1 MLHNQSRIVILTS
14 QTVRNIF
21 EGLRKLREGAKR
33 PWQEIPVVFSH
44 DFLAKEDGRTLSIS
58 EEIPMTI
65 IEGFE
70 RLRVQDIHELRTQA
84 QLFRHVKTG
93 AELLSL
99 TNDDDNKVFGI
110 TFRTPP
116 KDSTG
121 VAHILEHSVLCGSR
135 KYPVKEPFVEL
146 LKGSLKTFLNAFTYP
161 DKTCYPVASQNVQDF
176 YNLIDVYLDAVF
188 YPRITPFIFQQEGWH
203 LELDAVD
210 GELIYKGVVFN
221 EMKGAY
227 SSPDSV
233 LFEHSQQALFP
244 DNTYGLDSG
253 GNPKRIIELTFEQF
267 KAFHRQYY
275 HPSNARLYFYGNDD
289 PARRLQLVKEYLNAF
304 ERIPVDSSITL
315 QPSFDHPRRIA
326 KPYASADHQEGGDRS
341 GRRGMLTVNWL
352 LGETTNAQLNFAL
365 HVLQYILLGMP
376 GSPLR
381 KALIDSGLGDD
392 VAGVGLEGELR
403 QMYFSTGLKGIDP
416 EAADQVEE
424 LILKTLEKLATQGID
439 RQTTEAA
446 LNTIEFRLRENN
458 SGSFPRGLNLMLRAL
473 TTWLYDADPLSLL
486 AFEAPLQGLKTQL
499 AANPRFYEEL
509 IDRFFLNNPHRATLI
524 LEPDPDL
531 ANREEAA
538 EREQLKAVRQSLP
551 PAQLQEV
558 IANTRELRRLQEV
571 PDPPEALQT
580 IPTLRVEDLDRSNKL
595 IPQVLLR
602 KEGDTTFYHDL
613 FTNGIVYL
621 DAGFNLR
628 ALKQQHLPYV
638 PLFGRALVEIGT
650 TKEDFVALTQR
661 ISQKTG
667 GIRPDI
673 FTSASKLD
681 DKGALWLLLRGKSM
695 LPQLDEFL
703 ALLREVLLTVRLDN
717 RERFRQMVLEEKA
730 RQEEKLVP
738 GGHQIVNLR
747 LRSHFSEAD
756 WVAEQMSGVSYLFFL
771 RDLARKVED
780 DWREVLAVLEDLRQ
794 TLIKRDNMIL
804 NVTLDQDSWSFAEA
818 KVAELLQ
825 AFPSGP
831 TPRHTWSPEYS
842 PRFEGLTIPAQVNY
856 VGKGANL
863 YQLGYQGHGS
873 AQVISGYLRTSW
885 LWERIR
891 VQGGAYGAFCMF
903 DRISGTMTFVSY
915 RDPNLLQTIDN
926 FNRSVEFL
934 RNVDLNDNELTKA
947 IIGAIGHMDTY
958 LLPDAKGYVAMLR
971 HLTGDTETDRQR
983 LREEILAT
991 TAADFRAFAEVLERL
1006 KTEGIVKV
1014 LGAESALDEA
1024 LAAHPG
1030 WLNLLKVL

>member
-1 MLHNQSRIVILTS
+1 M
-14 QTVRNIF
+14 
-21 EGLRKLREGAKR
+21 A
-33 PWQEIPVVFSH
+33 
-44 DFLAKEDGRTLSIS
+44 
-58 EEIPMTI
+58 M

-84 QLFRHVKTG
+84 QLFRHQKTG

-99 TNDDDNKVFGI
+99 INDDDNKVFGI

-188 YPRITPFIFQQEGWH
+188 YPRITPFVFQQEGWH
-203 LELDAVD
+203 LELDDAHGD
-210 GELIYKGVVFN
+210 LIYKGVVFN

-233 LFEHSQQALFP
+233 LFEYSQQALFP
-244 DNTYGLDSG
+244 GSTYGLDSG

-267 KAFHRQYY
+267 KAFHEQYY

-289 PARRLQLVKEYLNAF
+289 PLRRLQLVNEYLNAF
-304 ERIPVDSSITL
+304 ERIPVDSSIIL
-315 QPSFDHPRRIA
+315 QPPFAAPKRIV
-326 KPYASADHQEGGDRS
+326 KLYASADTHGDADQTV
-341 GRRGMLTVNWL
+341 RRGMLTMNWL
-352 LGETTNAQLNFAL
+352 LGETTDVQFSLAL

-381 KALIDSGLGDD
+381 KTLIDSGLGDD
-392 VAGVGLEGELR
+392 LAGVGLEGELR
-403 QMYFSTGLKGIDP
+403 QMYFSTGLKGMDP
-416 EAADQVEE
+416 KAADQVEE
-424 LILKTLEKLATQGID
+424 LILKTLENLASQGID
-439 RQTTEAA
+439 PQTTEAA
-446 LNTIEFRLRENN
+446 MNTIEFRLRENN

-473 TTWLYDADPLSLL
+473 TTWLYDADPLCLL
-486 AFEAPLQGLKTQL
+486 AFEAPIGILKASL
-499 AANPRFYEEL
+499 AANPRFFENMIE
-509 IDRFFLNNPHRATLI
+509 RFFLNNPHRATLI

-531 ANREEAA
+531 AVREEAA
-538 EREQLKAVRQSLP
+538 EREQLKTVRESLP
-551 PAQLQEV
+551 PAQLEEV
-558 IANTRELRRLQEV
+558 IANTRELKRLQEQ
-571 PDPPEALQT
+571 PDSPEALQT
-580 IPTLRVEDLDRSNKL
+580 IPTLKLADLDRTNKH
-595 IPQVLLR
+595 IPQVLLE
-602 KEGDTTFYHDL
+602 KEGVKTFYHDL

-621 DAGFNLR
+621 DAGFDLHC
-628 ALKQQHLPYV
+628 LKQEHLPFL

-650 TKEDFVALTQR
+650 EKEDFVALTQR

-667 GIRPDI
+667 GIRPEL
-673 FTSASKLD
+673 FTSASNIDK
-681 DKGALWLLLRGKSM
+681 KGALWLFLRGKCM
-695 LPQLDEFL
+695 LPQLEEFL
-703 ALLREVLLTVRLDN
+703 AVLGEILLTVRLDN

-730 RQEEKLVP
+730 RQEQKLVP

-747 LRSHFSEAD
+747 LRSHFSEAE
-756 WVAEQMSGVSYLFFL
+756 WVAEQMGGVSFLFFL

-780 DWREVLAVLEDLRQ
+780 DWPGVLAVLEDLRR
-794 TLIKRDNMIL
+794 TLIRRDHMIL
-804 NVTLDQDSWSFAEA
+804 NVTLDEQNWSRAEV
-818 KVAELLQ
+818 KLTGLLRE
-825 AFPSGP
+825 FPR
-831 TPRHTWSPEYS
+831 TPAAPRPIWVPEHS
-842 PRFEGLTIPAQVNY
+842 PRFEGLVIPAQVNY

-863 YQLGYQGHGS
+863 YDLGYHFHGS
-873 AQVISGYLRTSW
+873 AQVIAGYLRTSW

-915 RDPNLLQTIDN
+915 RDPNLLQTVAN
-926 FNRSVEFL
+926 FDRSVDFL

-947 IIGAIGHMDTY
+947 VIGAIGHMDTY

-971 HLTGDTETDRQR
+971 HLTGDTEGHRQR

-991 TAADFRAFAEVLERL
+991 TVADFRTFAEVLERL